1 MGRNATPQPRI
12 LANPTTL
19 STVPTGTNSNLAKFI
34 FKPDTVSKHKNKLHR
49 LRRYFGSAPQKSKVS
64 WANIRTIYQ
73 KIQWKIRKKKHQES
87 ITLDH
92 AKQKFTR
99 Q

>member
-1 MGRNATPQPRI
+1 MLSLIGGLNKRSRYFMGREAIPQPRI

-49 LRRYFGSAPQKSKVS
+49 LRR
-64 WANIRTIYQ
+64 
-73 KIQWKIRKKKHQES
+73 
-87 ITLDH
+87 
-92 AKQKFTR
+92 
-99 Q
+99 